1 MAETTSREE
10 NAENFFLVRRYSERI
25 RDELPNEPLSQ
36 GLAVKVDSEAER
48 QHKGKYYIDEAM
60 KGMFGE
66 DGTDPKFYES
76 IYNNKLS
83 ELESKSEEVKLHW
96 HKFQSKL
103 KLSEV
108 DKIKTT
114 SEPDMSVLR
123 DAIEEAESQL
133 QQKKESNLGK
143 TKTFLKR
150 SVSCLDKYHY
160 LFDLLPTG
168 DKYTSIF
175 TGSLTAIVKATVT
188 HEKIATEMSD
198 GFDEISDHVR
208 AFYFVVK
215 DHPNSMYIK
224 YHITLFY
231 YDLFGFLVIVMQQ
244 WYSSSWRRIA
254 KSLGDSF
261 LKNVEDTLKKLGGY
275 TRKIKEEDTR
285 RKSENTLRKLE
296 ALGAMMEASLMEQAR
311 MRKTQERMAME
322 NAFLSALVQQQLP
335 PNVVRNFLKD
345 TTNDGSMGP
354 PPRPGVMMGSITE
367 ETFANPGPSWSQES
381 ILADVE
387 PLKQY
392 LQTPQDVNRL
402 VELSRSIA
410 VNTEI
415 SIRLHK
421 WVTNPD
427 SEALWI
433 EGPYGLSYP
442 TQSTLTS
449 AFMVGNLRR
458 VGIPVIVEFCQ
469 YKRPWDR
476 EKELLKVIY
485 GLIYQA
491 ATTLEKL
498 EPELIDIDFTSARF
512 QTLNKDLNVSTL
524 PAAIELFADLVA
536 VGPALQFFIIDGL
549 QLFDGREHSPLVRKS
564 LRSLVN
570 ILLKA
575 VKEASGKDKVVKV
588 LFTTDGLVRE
598 LASGERGKLLSRETY
613 ENEDEDELLI
623 IKDSDLGR

>member
-36 GLAVKVDSEAER
+36 ELAVKVNSEAER

-76 IYNNKLS
+76 IYNTKLS

-123 DAIEEAESQL
+123 DAIKEAESQL

-143 TKTFLKR
+143 TKTFLNR
-150 SVSCLDKYHY
+150 SVSCLDKYHH

-175 TGSLTAIVKATVT
+175 TGSLTAIVK
-188 HEKIATEMSD
+188 
-198 GFDEISDHVR
+198 ISDHVR
-208 AFYFVVK
+208 ALYFVVK

-254 KSLGDSF
+254 KSYGDSF
-261 LKNVEDTLKKLGGY
+261 LKNVQDTLKKLGGY

-285 RKSENTLRKLE
+285 RKSENSLRKLE
-296 ALGAMMEASLMEQAR
+296 ALGAIMEASLMEQAR

-335 PNVVRNFLKD
+335 PNVVRDFLKD

-354 PPRPGVMMGSITE
+354 PPRPGVMMGSIT

-442 TQSTLTS
+442 TKSTLTS
-449 AFMVGNLRR
+449 AFMLGNLRR

-498 EPELIDIDFTSARF
+498 EQELIDIDFTSPRF
-512 QTLNKDLNVSTL
+512 QTLN
-524 PAAIELFADLVA
+524 
-536 VGPALQFFIIDGL
+536 
-549 QLFDGREHSPLVRKS
+549 
-564 LRSLVN
+564 
-570 ILLKA
+570 
-575 VKEASGKDKVVKV
+575 
-588 LFTTDGLVRE
+588 
-598 LASGERGKLLSRETY
+598 
-613 ENEDEDELLI
+613 
-623 IKDSDLGR
+623 